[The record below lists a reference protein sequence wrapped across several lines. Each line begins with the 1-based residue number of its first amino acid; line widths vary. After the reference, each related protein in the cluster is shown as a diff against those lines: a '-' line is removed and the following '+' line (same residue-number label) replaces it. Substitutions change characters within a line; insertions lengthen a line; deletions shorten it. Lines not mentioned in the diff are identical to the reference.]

1 MVRPSFKC
9 VLSKRKKETKSP
21 RTVKI
26 RSRVSSP
33 GNDLFPPLGPLYSAI
48 YVVCNGVDGESYI
61 FFFPPPSSV
70 FSLFMD
76 LEAPRYR

>member
-1 MVRPSFKC
+1 MVGPSFKC

-33 GNDLFPPLGPLYSAI
+33 GKDLFPPLGPLYSAI
-48 YVVCNGVDGESYI
+48 YVQRG
-61 FFFPPPSSV
+61 
-70 FSLFMD
+70 M
-76 LEAPRYR
+76 

>member
-1 MVRPSFKC
+1 MVGPSFKC

-48 YVVCNGVDGESYI
+48 YVQRG
-61 FFFPPPSSV
+61 
-70 FSLFMD
+70 M
-76 LEAPRYR
+76 